1 MDHINN
7 ARWLLV
13 HIYDLH
19 NLPSK
24 IEDEFIK
31 GSWVVSR
38 SQRSFSSIP
47 IDQCHEQLNKHING
61 VGGAVGLMNDPAAFS
76 FHPCT
81 SEEEF
86 LTCLQ
91 GKETSSSSKITKKV
105 KTLGNGLSL
114 FCQMYVAVTHRDETW
129 MNFSNTKLASFHLH
143 LQTENKSTLEKKS
156 DILKYLQNSTPTVIA
171 PPNCFDCT
179 IFDGAAVMH
188 ALQPNMST
196 ITFDE
201 YANKIFVPY
210 LRHQLKVSNEIHA
223 CRLGYLPGGQTERNH
238 QGETWRRKDK
248 AQGLLVFHAITGSD
262 TASAFANKGK
272 LSSWKA
278 WSAVTET
285 GNLTLHLMYQIKS
298 IVKAI
303 CRLCDK
309 QNTKF
314 VPVGYQM
321 QCILIPF
328 PLVICGLR

>member
-61 VGGAVGLMNDPAAFS
+61 VGGAVGLMNDPAA
-76 FHPCT
+76 
-81 SEEEF
+81 
-86 LTCLQ
+86 
-91 GKETSSSSKITKKV
+91 
-105 KTLGNGLSL
+105 
-114 FCQMYVAVTHRDETW
+114 
-129 MNFSNTKLASFHLH
+129 
-143 LQTENKSTLEKKS
+143 TENKSTLEKKS

>member
-61 VGGAVGLMNDPAAFS
+61 VGGAVGLMNDPAAERASAKTFMNTQS
-76 FHPCT
+76 NYPI
-81 SEEEF
+81 
-86 LTCLQ
+86 LQ
-91 GKETSSSSKITKKV
+91 KREATFFFEICPELI
-105 KTLGNGLSL
+105 TLGTGE
-114 FCQMYVAVTHRDETW
+114 C
-129 MNFSNTKLASFHLH
+129 ASDSAIDQLRILESTVKQQYSTFVQEVLIDSSRSIHVPLKKSFLH
-143 LQTENKSTLEKKS
+143 VFKEKKHR
-156 DILKYLQNSTPTVIA
+156 QA
-171 PPNCFDCT
+171 
-179 IFDGAAVMH
+179 
-188 ALQPNMST
+188 
-196 ITFDE
+196 
-201 YANKIFVPY
+201 
-210 LRHQLKVSNEIHA
+210 
-223 CRLGYLPGGQTERNH
+223 
-238 QGETWRRKDK
+238 DK

>member
-61 VGGAVGLMNDPAAFS
+61 VGGAVGLMNDPAA
-76 FHPCT
+76 
-81 SEEEF
+81 
-86 LTCLQ
+86 
-91 GKETSSSSKITKKV
+91 
-105 KTLGNGLSL
+105 
-114 FCQMYVAVTHRDETW
+114 
-129 MNFSNTKLASFHLH
+129 
-143 LQTENKSTLEKKS
+143 
-156 DILKYLQNSTPTVIA
+156 
-171 PPNCFDCT
+171 
-179 IFDGAAVMH
+179 
-188 ALQPNMST
+188 
-196 ITFDE
+196 
-201 YANKIFVPY
+201 
-210 LRHQLKVSNEIHA
+210 
-223 CRLGYLPGGQTERNH
+223 
-238 QGETWRRKDK
+238 DK